1 MGKSLYI
8 NRIVNAL
15 EKDCSV
21 SGGIHR
27 IVTLHGPD
35 VSIDMVVKALSS
47 VGDDASLPTV
57 LHLDVSERVRE
68 ICLLHRPY
76 VCSVPVQFSY
86 YA

>member
-8 NRIVNAL
+8 HRLVNAL

-21 SGGIHR
+21 SGGIHQ

-35 VSIDMVVKALSS
+35 VSIDMVVKALSAM
-47 VGDDASLPTV
+47 GDDASLPTV

-68 ICLLHRPY
+68 ISLPLTCY
-76 VCSVPVQFSY
+76 VCSVYITLQ
-86 YA
+86 